1 MAATPAITLGILD
14 PGKFAPDL
22 TTCFPRFYRLKSRPK
37 TIFLFVSNEQALV
50 VSHTSYERGSLQYEP
65 LNMTYWEPCE
75 VGFTISI
82 EQKY

>member
-1 MAATPAITLGILD
+1 MEATPAITLGILD
-14 PGKFAPDL
+14 PGQLGQDL
-22 TTCFPRFYRLKSRPK
+22 TKCFPRFYRLRSNPK

-50 VSHTSYERGSLQYEP
+50 VGHPSHERGSLQHEP
-65 LNMTYWEPCE
+65 LNMAYWEPCE